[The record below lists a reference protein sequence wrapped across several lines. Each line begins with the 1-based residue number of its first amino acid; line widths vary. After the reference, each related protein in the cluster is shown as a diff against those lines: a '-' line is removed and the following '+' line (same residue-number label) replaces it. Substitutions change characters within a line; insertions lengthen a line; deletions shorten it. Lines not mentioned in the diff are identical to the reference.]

1 MNDTR
6 PFEPA
11 RWEVVIF
18 MVEGKA
24 NHCGLSIPRE
34 GLADNSLLGAR
45 VVPWS
50 HDHLPKGE
58 RLLFPIEV
66 PDPGA
71 ALRFL
76 QQPGQLCA
84 PILEQE
90 RRARGW
96 HLTVDAPDFVR
107 TLRSTRSLDPDD
119 MNCVEWIVR
128 ALEMGGRRAPM
139 SIMTPTEL
147 LRWCEA
153 GYPETDDVWR

>member
-1 MNDTR
+1 MTTNPETFDETR
-6 PFEPA
+6 
-11 RWEVVIF
+11 WYVVIF
-18 MVEGKA
+18 MVDGKA
-24 NHCGLSIPRE
+24 NHCGVSVPDA
-34 GLADNSLLGAR
+34 GFADNSLLGAR

-58 RLLFPIEV
+58 RLMFPVSV
-66 PDPGA
+66 PDPEA

-76 QQPGQLCA
+76 EQPGQLCV

-107 TLRSTRSLDPDD
+107 TLRSTRSLDVED

-128 ALEMGGRRAPM
+128 ALELGGRPAPM
-139 SIMTPTEL
+139 TIMTPTEL
-147 LRWCEA
+147 LQWCEA
-153 GYPETDDVWR
+153 GCPETD